1 METQKSAAHV
11 QVSIKAAHD
20 SSNFAHAAVRNM
32 RGVHSVERVF
42 PHESDEELKCYFVAK
57 VPQDMLDQV
66 LAALRGS
73 RFIETVEVCQPRKA
87 TEEPARSETTS
98 DESARRD
105 LPGHSPKP
113 EAPAPAPVEAPKTN
127 TDKERGIKTFYNV
140 KTLFKASML
149 EWEVALLPNFFV
161 DSRGVYRSGAAEKI
175 GTIRSRVLLTESSAL
190 DVMRILMR
198 TNVTFKVESVH
209 AEDGLPYKFALLS
222 DEDSKRLK
230 EVVDAQDE

>member
-1 METQKSAAHV
+1 MSIGAALSTNEHSAAC
-11 QVSIKAAHD
+11 S
-20 SSNFAHAAVRNM
+20 
-32 RGVHSVERVF
+32 
-42 PHESDEELKCYFVAK
+42 
-57 VPQDMLDQV
+57 
-66 LAALRGS
+66 
-73 RFIETVEVCQPRKA
+73 
-87 TEEPARSETTS
+87 
-98 DESARRD
+98 
-105 LPGHSPKP
+105 
-113 EAPAPAPVEAPKTN
+113 APVEAPKTN

-140 KTLFKASML
+140 RTLFKASML
-149 EWEVALLPNFFV
+149 EWEVTLLPNFFV

-175 GTIRSRVLLTESSAL
+175 GTIRARVLLTESSAL